1 MNIPSLSS
9 TSIASL
15 SSVSGAS
22 AVSSPQDPDADGD
35 GQMHVHHGGHH
46 RGGAVGSAMMAA
58 LQSLGLSIPPPAAG
72 GTSDSGS
79 ASTGQDSGSAGSV
92 GHDVR
97 QMMHALFE
105 AVRGEQV
112 GESGTTGSGSAAT
125 AGGPSSFAT
134 GLSALITQVAN
145 GSAPSDL
152 QSAFSQLVQD
162 AGATGTA
169 GSANANLQAFLTQL
183 QANLGYA
190 ADSGSGIGNLMATQ
204 A

>member
-1 MNIPSLSS
+1 MNISSVSS
-9 TSIASL
+9 TSIATL
-15 SSVSGAS
+15 SSVSGANQ
-22 AVSSPQDPDADGD
+22 VSSSQDPDADGD

-72 GTSDSGS
+72 GT
-79 ASTGQDSGSAGSV
+79 
-92 GHDVR
+92 
-97 QMMHALFE
+97 
-105 AVRGEQV
+105 
-112 GESGTTGSGSAAT
+112 SGSAAT

-162 AGATGTA
+162 AGATGT
-169 GSANANLQAFLTQL
+169 
-183 QANLGYA
+183 
-190 ADSGSGIGNLMATQ
+190 
-204 A
+204 